1 MTAIASGRTLRP
13 ILAMLAAVALFA
25 VMDTGLKVLA
35 GTLPSV
41 QVATLRA
48 ASSLPLIVLYA
59 VLAGRLSALKAVHW
73 PLHLLRAALGVLML
87 GSFAYALRG
96 MSLANAY
103 ALFFVAPLL
112 ITAMAAWFLKEQVD
126 RKRWLAILFGFIGV
140 VVILRP
146 TGDGMLSLG
155 GLMVLVSAAAYSVSA
170 ITVRV
175 IARHD
180 SIESMMFWLCLLMTV
195 IGGAIAA
202 PKWVALS
209 SQHLWPL
216 VIVGITGTLA
226 QFAVT
231 YAFQQGEASMIA
243 PFEYTALVWGVLID
257 WVLWS
262 MLPDGITLL
271 GAGFLI
277 ASGIYL
283 IRHERQHRE
292 DPAAHP

>member
-1 MTAIASGRTLRP
+1 MTSAASGRSLRP
-13 ILAMLAAVALFA
+13 ILAMLSAVAMFA
-25 VMDTGLKVLA
+25 IMDTGLKVLA
-35 GTLPSV
+35 ATLPSV
-41 QVATLRA
+41 QVAALRA

-59 VLAGRLSALKAVHW
+59 VLAGRVSALKAVHW

-103 ALFFVAPLL
+103 SLFFVAPLI

-140 VVILRP
+140 IVILRP
-146 TGDGMLSLG
+146 TGDGVLSLA
-155 GLMVLVSAAAYSVSA
+155 GLMVLLSAAAYAVSA

-202 PKWVALS
+202 PNWVALTA
-209 SQHLWPL
+209 QHVLPL
-216 VIVGITGTLA
+216 VIVGVTGTIA

-231 YAFQQGEASMIA
+231 YAFHQGEASMIA
-243 PFEYTALVWGVLID
+243 PFEYTALIWGVLID

-262 MLPDGITLL
+262 TLPDGVTLV

>member
-1 MTAIASGRTLRP
+1 MTSAASGRSLRP
-13 ILAMLAAVALFA
+13 ILAMLCAVAMFA
-25 VMDTGLKVLA
+25 IMDTGLKVLA
-35 GTLPSV
+35 ATLPSV
-41 QVATLRA
+41 QVAALRA

-59 VLAGRLSALKAVHW
+59 VLAGRVSALKAVHW

-103 ALFFVAPLL
+103 ALFFVAPLI
-112 ITAMAAWFLKEQVD
+112 ITVMAAWFLKEQVD

-140 VVILRP
+140 IVILRP
-146 TGDGMLSLG
+146 TGDGILSLA
-155 GLMVLVSAAAYSVSA
+155 GLMVLLSAVAYAVSA

-180 SIESMMFWLCLLMTV
+180 SIESMMFWLCLLMTL

-202 PKWVALS
+202 PNWVALGH
-209 SQHLWPL
+209 QHVLPL
-216 VIVGITGTLA
+216 VIVGVTGTVA

-231 YAFQQGEASMIA
+231 YAFHQGEASMIA
-243 PFEYTALVWGVLID
+243 PFEYTALIWGVLID

-262 MLPDGITLL
+262 TLPDGVTLL